1 MIQLL
6 DQTNQLNHVQIK
18 NLESYSLKWSWWF
31 VKHTLQNC
39 IAYPRMHCQLVLTCQ
54 TWILT
59 LRFLCAEIFIVLTRW
74 INGYSVITLRR
85 SGNSPMSCTSCL
97 LAFGLKWIYRNL
109 ILFTQIGIIGLVEQ
123 EWLVTLS
130 ALDADDIEYTDFV
143 EAGKTLVDSLRNDE
157 V

>member
-1 MIQLL
+1 M
-6 DQTNQLNHVQIK
+6 
-18 NLESYSLKWSWWF
+18 
-31 VKHTLQNC
+31 
-39 IAYPRMHCQLVLTCQ
+39 
-54 TWILT
+54 
-59 LRFLCAEIFIVLTRW
+59 
-74 INGYSVITLRR
+74 
-85 SGNSPMSCTSCL
+85 